1 MPSNVIYD
9 LGLINIETCITESLT
24 SCYVVD

>member
-9 LGLINIETCITESLT
+9 LEFINIVTCITESLT
-24 SCYVVD
+24 SCYLVD